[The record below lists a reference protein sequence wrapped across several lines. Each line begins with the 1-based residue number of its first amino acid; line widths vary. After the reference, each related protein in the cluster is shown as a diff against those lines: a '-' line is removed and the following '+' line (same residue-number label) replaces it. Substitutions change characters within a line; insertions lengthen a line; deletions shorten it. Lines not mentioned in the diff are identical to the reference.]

1 MCDQNK
7 LFEALASCIGPIPL
21 PYVCRLYMKLAMLPL
36 STFSPES
43 RTEIIQTAVN
53 DRFKSRFT
61 IIQIRT
67 LTNLIA
73 MNMSFIRDTFLMEDL
88 ASDNLAVDIKNITV
102 HIFHDL
108 ILLPFTNSCIY
119 CQKALTAYDH
129 KLVHIIDVS
138 KIIRA
143 VSVIME
149 CKSCNLIYGHSSIDS
164 LKSRRRFITHNS
176 FNNQKIFYL
185 CDLFGFTTSL
195 LYDYTCQLMNSQ
207 SPFNAFIRTVL
218 DRINYEQS
226 GITQSLEPIYLTKVF
241 QVYWILYNIIHYEF
255 MLGTHE
261 MVVTPDSLHRS
272 ELERYFENS
281 SGWWY
286 HLFSIFWSRHR
297 MLPQRKCNTN
307 NCSKCVIVDG
317 HQKSKRIVC
326 EYKNVVDTT
335 IHEMTSIEIG
345 CPYAPRRKDKTN
357 NSS

>member
-7 LFEALASCIGPIPL
+7 LFEALASCIGPISL
-21 PYVCRLYMKLAMLPL
+21 PYICRLYMKLAMLPL

-88 ASDNLAVDIKNITV
+88 ASDNLAVDIKNIAV

-108 ILLPFTNSCIY
+108 ILLPFMNSCIY

-143 VSVIME
+143 VSVMME

-226 GITQSLEPIYLTKVF
+226 GITQSLERKLFIWQRFSNYIGFYTILFTMSLCLVLTRWLLHLTHCIV
-241 QVYWILYNIIHYEF
+241 QNLSVILKI
-255 MLGTHE
+255 LRDGGTIFSPFFGLAIECFHRE
-261 MVVTPDSLHRS
+261 NVTRTTAANVWSLMDIKSQRES
-272 ELERYFENS
+272 FVNTKMSSIQRYMK
-281 SGWWY
+281 W
-286 HLFSIFWSRHR
+286 
-297 MLPQRKCNTN
+297 
-307 NCSKCVIVDG
+307 
-317 HQKSKRIVC
+317 HQ
-326 EYKNVVDTT
+326 
-335 IHEMTSIEIG
+335 
-345 CPYAPRRKDKTN
+345 
-357 NSS
+357 